1 MPQQTLFRMSKMKS
15 IFKNRFLKRW
25 FYFFPIQLV
34 WVHLKNNLLIVMFWL
49 LIISLITGKIAHD
62 YGIQHLFLSP
72 EYLHEV
78 SWLSYFIMGFSFGGF
93 AMAFNISSYI
103 MNGHRF
109 AFLATLSRPFIKY
122 CINNSIFPIIGI
134 LVYLFNVISF
144 SIDSGKELPYITF
157 IVLSFIAGYT
167 VNIFTCFVYFL
178 STNKDI
184 KKMFGV
190 ATEAEREHEEEKDE
204 DDIDLY
210 PHPEEKAKKPMKD
223 VLHRQVDW
231 DQFINMDKEWNIST
245 YLSSPFKIRLARNI
259 DHYDN
264 KMLKQVFQ
272 QNHLNAAL
280 FEIIVFCSIILLSF
294 LSTFKLFIIPAG
306 ASLILL
312 FTLFLMLTS
321 AIHSWFRGWADF
333 VLITLFVAFNY
344 LSQFD
349 FFNSGNKAYGLNYDT
364 TKADFRDGTLQHNI
378 IVDNYVE
385 DVKHTVGIL
394 DKWRDKNSQH
404 ALQSTQ
410 KPKLVFVNCSGGGLR
425 ASLWTFYSLS
435 KADSALNGELLNH
448 TELITGSSGGMVGAA
463 YLRELYMRA
472 NKGEVKNIY
481 DQKYTDNV
489 SKDMLNN
496 LSFHVTMNDLIF
508 KFRHFEDN
516 GHTYTVDRGYAFE
529 NNLNENT
536 DDMLNKRI
544 GEYREPEA
552 NAEIPM
558 MIVSPTIINDG
569 RKLLISSQPISYLS
583 YLAPKNNIRN
593 KHTAD
598 AIEFSRFFK
607 EQDADNL
614 QFTTALRM
622 NATFPFIMPVT
633 HLPSS
638 PVIEVMDAGARDNF
652 GLDATMKFI
661 YTFRNWI
668 SANTSGIV
676 IIQIR
681 DNEKRFQE
689 EENPTRTFLGE
700 LTSPVRS
707 IYYNL
712 CRTQDM
718 NHDQLLQYFS
728 ECFDGEIDL
737 VDFELPTRKKG
748 QKLSL
753 SWHLTE
759 SEKNQI
765 TNAFN
770 LPNNQK
776 SLERL
781 KYLMRQ

>member
-1 MPQQTLFRMSKMKS
+1 MSKTKS
-15 IFKNRFLKRW
+15 IFKNRFFKRW

-34 WVHLKNNLLIVMFWL
+34 WVHLKNNLLIVLFWL
-49 LIISLITGKIAHD
+49 IIISLITGKIAHD
-62 YGIQHLFLSP
+62 YGIQYLFLSP

-93 AMAFNISSYI
+93 VMAFNISSYI

-122 CINNSIFPIIGI
+122 CINNSIFPIIGVLI
-134 LVYLFNVISF
+134 YLYNVISF
-144 SIDSGKELPYITF
+144 SIDNGKDLTYITI
-157 IVLSFIAGYT
+157 IVFSFLVGYT
-167 VNIFTCFVYFL
+167 VNIFMCFAYFS

-190 ATEAEREHEEEKDE
+190 DTAAEHDHEEVKDE

-210 PHPEEKAKKPMKD
+210 PDPEEKTKKPIKD
-223 VLHRQVDW
+223 ILHKKVDW
-231 DQFINMDKEWNIST
+231 DKFINVDKEWNIST
-245 YLSSPFKIRLARNI
+245 YLSGPFKIRLARNI

-280 FEIIVFCSIILLSF
+280 FEIIVFCSIVLLSF
-294 LSTFKLFIIPAG
+294 LSTYKLFIIPAG

-333 VLITLFVAFNY
+333 VLIMLFVAFNY
-344 LSQFD
+344 FSQFD
-349 FFNSGNKAYGLNYDT
+349 FFNTENKAYGLNYET

-378 IVDNYVE
+378 NAANYAE
-385 DVKHTVGIL
+385 DFKHTVSIL

-404 ALQSTQ
+404 ALQSKQ
-410 KPKLVFVNCSGGGLR
+410 KPKLVIVNCSGGGLR
-425 ASLWTFYSLS
+425 ASLWTFFALS
-435 KADSALNGELLNH
+435 KADSVLNGELLNH

-472 NKGEVKNIY
+472 NTGEIQNIY
-481 DQKYTDNV
+481 DQKYIDNV

-536 DDMLNKRI
+536 ENMLNKRI

-569 RKLLISSQPISYLS
+569 RKLLIASQPISYLS
-583 YLAPKNNIRN
+583 FLSPKNNVRN
-593 KHTAD
+593 NHTTD

-614 QFTTALRM
+614 RFVTALRM
-622 NATFPFIMPVT
+622 SATFPFIMPVA

-652 GLDATMKFI
+652 GLEATIKFI

-681 DNEKRFQE
+681 DNEKRFQV
-689 EENPTRTFLGE
+689 EENPKKTFLGE
-700 LTSPVRS
+700 LMSPVGS
-707 IYYNL
+707 IYSNMF
-712 CRTQDM
+712 RTQDM
-718 NHDQLLQYFS
+718 NHDQLIQYFS
-728 ECFDGEIDL
+728 ECFDGEIDV

-748 QKLSL
+748 KKLSL
-753 SWHLTE
+753 SWHLTA

-765 TNAFN
+765 TSAFK

-776 SLERL
+776 SLARL
-781 KYLMRQ
+781 KLLMQE

>member
-1 MPQQTLFRMSKMKS
+1 MSKTKS
-15 IFKNRFLKRW
+15 IFKNRFFKRW

-34 WVHLKNNLLIVMFWL
+34 WVHLKNNLLIVLFWL
-49 LIISLITGKIAHD
+49 IIISLITGKIAHD
-62 YGIQHLFLSP
+62 YGIQYLFLSP

-93 AMAFNISSYI
+93 VMAFNISSYI

-122 CINNSIFPIIGI
+122 CINNSIFPIIGVLI
-134 LVYLFNVISF
+134 YLYNVISF
-144 SIDSGKELPYITF
+144 SIDNGKDLTYITI
-157 IVLSFIAGYT
+157 IVFSFLVGYT
-167 VNIFTCFVYFL
+167 VNIFMCFAYFS

-190 ATEAEREHEEEKDE
+190 DTAAEHDHEEVKDE

-210 PHPEEKAKKPMKD
+210 PDPEEKTKKPIKD
-223 VLHRQVDW
+223 ILHKKVDW
-231 DQFINMDKEWNIST
+231 DKYINVDKEWNIST
-245 YLSSPFKIRLARNI
+245 YLSGPFKIRLARNI

-280 FEIIVFCSIILLSF
+280 FEIIVFCSIVLLSF
-294 LSTFKLFIIPAG
+294 LSTYKLFIIPAG

-333 VLITLFVAFNY
+333 VLIMLFVAFNY
-344 LSQFD
+344 FSQFD
-349 FFNSGNKAYGLNYDT
+349 FFNTENKAYGLNYET

-378 IVDNYVE
+378 NATNYAE
-385 DVKHTVGIL
+385 DFKHTVSIL
-394 DKWRDKNSQH
+394 DKWRDKNSQY
-404 ALQSTQ
+404 ALQSKQ
-410 KPKLVFVNCSGGGLR
+410 KPKLVIVNCSGGGLR
-425 ASLWTFYSLS
+425 ASLWTFFALS
-435 KADSALNGELLNH
+435 KADSVLNGELLNH

-472 NKGEVKNIY
+472 NKGEIQNIY
-481 DQKYTDNV
+481 DQKYIDNV

-536 DDMLNKRI
+536 ENMLNKRI
-544 GEYREPEA
+544 WEYREPEA

-569 RKLLISSQPISYLS
+569 RKLLIASQPISYLS
-583 YLAPKNNIRN
+583 FLSPKNNVRN
-593 KHTAD
+593 NHTID

-614 QFTTALRM
+614 RFVTALRM
-622 NATFPFIMPVT
+622 SATFPFIMPVA

-652 GLDATMKFI
+652 GLEATIKFI

-681 DNEKRFQE
+681 DNEKRFQV
-689 EENPTRTFLGE
+689 EENPKKTFLGE
-700 LTSPVRS
+700 LMSPVGS
-707 IYYNL
+707 IYSNMF
-712 CRTQDM
+712 RTQDM
-718 NHDQLLQYFS
+718 NHDQLIQYFS
-728 ECFDGEIDL
+728 ECFDGEIDV

-748 QKLSL
+748 KKLSL
-753 SWHLTE
+753 SWHLTA

-765 TNAFN
+765 ASAFK

-776 SLERL
+776 SLARL
-781 KYLMRQ
+781 KLLMQE

>member
-1 MPQQTLFRMSKMKS
+1 MSKTKS
-15 IFKNRFLKRW
+15 IFKNRFFKRW

-34 WVHLKNNLLIVMFWL
+34 WVHLKNNLLIVLFWL
-49 LIISLITGKIAHD
+49 IIISLITGKIAHD
-62 YGIQHLFLSP
+62 YGIQYLFLSP

-93 AMAFNISSYI
+93 VMAFNISSYI

-122 CINNSIFPIIGI
+122 CINNSIFPIIGVLI
-134 LVYLFNVISF
+134 YLYNVISF
-144 SIDSGKELPYITF
+144 SIDNGKDLTYITI
-157 IVLSFIAGYT
+157 IVFSFLVGYT
-167 VNIFTCFVYFL
+167 VNIFMCFAYFS

-190 ATEAEREHEEEKDE
+190 DTAAEHDHEEVKDE

-210 PHPEEKAKKPMKD
+210 PDPEEKTKKPIKD
-223 VLHRQVDW
+223 ILHKKVDW
-231 DQFINMDKEWNIST
+231 DKFINVDKEWNIST
-245 YLSSPFKIRLARNI
+245 YLSGPFKIRLARNI

-280 FEIIVFCSIILLSF
+280 FEIIVFCSIVLLSF
-294 LSTFKLFIIPAG
+294 LSTYKLFIIPAG

-333 VLITLFVAFNY
+333 VLIMLFVAFNY
-344 LSQFD
+344 FSQFD
-349 FFNSGNKAYGLNYDT
+349 FFNTENKAYGLNYET

-378 IVDNYVE
+378 NADNYAE
-385 DVKHTVGIL
+385 DFKHTVSIL

-404 ALQSTQ
+404 ALQSKQ
-410 KPKLVFVNCSGGGLR
+410 KPKLVIVNCSGGGLR
-425 ASLWTFYSLS
+425 ASLWTFFALS
-435 KADSALNGELLNH
+435 KADSVLNGELLNH

-472 NKGEVKNIY
+472 NKGEIQNIY
-481 DQKYTDNV
+481 DQKYIDNV

-536 DDMLNKRI
+536 ENMLNKRI

-569 RKLLISSQPISYLS
+569 RKLLIASQPISYLS
-583 YLAPKNNIRN
+583 FLSPKNNVRN
-593 KHTAD
+593 NHTTD

-614 QFTTALRM
+614 RFVTALRM
-622 NATFPFIMPVT
+622 SATFPFIMPVA

-652 GLDATMKFI
+652 GLEATIKFI

-681 DNEKRFQE
+681 DNEKRFQV
-689 EENPTRTFLGE
+689 EENPKKTFLGE
-700 LTSPVRS
+700 LMSPVGS
-707 IYYNL
+707 IYSNMF
-712 CRTQDM
+712 RTQDM
-718 NHDQLLQYFS
+718 NHDQLIQYFS
-728 ECFDGEIDL
+728 ECFDGEIDV

-748 QKLSL
+748 KKLSL
-753 SWHLTE
+753 SWHLTA

-765 TNAFN
+765 TSAFK

-776 SLERL
+776 SLARL
-781 KYLMRQ
+781 KLLMQE

>member
-1 MPQQTLFRMSKMKS
+1 MSKTKS
-15 IFKNRFLKRW
+15 IFKNRFFKRW

-34 WVHLKNNLLIVMFWL
+34 WVHLKNNLLIVLFWL
-49 LIISLITGKIAHD
+49 IIISLITGKIAHD
-62 YGIQHLFLSP
+62 YGIQYLFLSP

-93 AMAFNISSYI
+93 VMAFNISSYI

-122 CINNSIFPIIGI
+122 CINNSIFPIIGVLI
-134 LVYLFNVISF
+134 YLYNVISF
-144 SIDSGKELPYITF
+144 SIDNGKDLTYITI
-157 IVLSFIAGYT
+157 IVFSFLVGYT
-167 VNIFTCFVYFL
+167 VNIFMCFAYFS

-190 ATEAEREHEEEKDE
+190 DTAAEHDHEEVKDE

-210 PHPEEKAKKPMKD
+210 PDPEEKTKKPIKD
-223 VLHRQVDW
+223 ILHKKVDW
-231 DQFINMDKEWNIST
+231 DKFINVDKEWNIST
-245 YLSSPFKIRLARNI
+245 YLSGPFKIRLARNI

-280 FEIIVFCSIILLSF
+280 FEIIVFCSIVLLSF
-294 LSTFKLFIIPAG
+294 LSTYKLFIIPAG

-333 VLITLFVAFNY
+333 VLIMLFVAFNY
-344 LSQFD
+344 FSQFD
-349 FFNSGNKAYGLNYDT
+349 FFNTENKAYGLNYET

-378 IVDNYVE
+378 NADNYAE
-385 DVKHTVGIL
+385 DFKHTVSIL

-404 ALQSTQ
+404 ALQSKQ
-410 KPKLVFVNCSGGGLR
+410 KPKLVIVNCSGGGLR
-425 ASLWTFYSLS
+425 ASLWTFFALS
-435 KADSALNGELLNH
+435 KADSVLNGELLNH

-472 NKGEVKNIY
+472 NKGEIQNIY
-481 DQKYTDNV
+481 DQKYIDNV

-516 GHTYTVDRGYAFE
+516 GHNYTVDRGYAFE

-536 DDMLNKRI
+536 ENMLNKRI
-544 GEYREPEA
+544 WEYREPEA

-569 RKLLISSQPISYLS
+569 RKLLIASQPISYLS
-583 YLAPKNNIRN
+583 FLSPKNNVRN
-593 KHTAD
+593 NHTID

-614 QFTTALRM
+614 RFVTALRM
-622 NATFPFIMPVT
+622 SATFPFIMPVA

-652 GLDATMKFI
+652 GLEATIKFI

-681 DNEKRFQE
+681 DNEKRFQV
-689 EENPTRTFLGE
+689 EENPKKTFLGE
-700 LTSPVRS
+700 LMSPVGS
-707 IYYNL
+707 IYSNMF
-712 CRTQDM
+712 RTQDM
-718 NHDQLLQYFS
+718 NHDQLIQYFS
-728 ECFDGEIDL
+728 ECFDGEIDV

-748 QKLSL
+748 KKLSL
-753 SWHLTE
+753 SWHLTA

-765 TNAFN
+765 TSAFK

-776 SLERL
+776 SLARL
-781 KYLMRQ
+781 KLLMQE

>member
-1 MPQQTLFRMSKMKS
+1 MSKTKS
-15 IFKNRFLKRW
+15 IFKNRFFKRW

-34 WVHLKNNLLIVMFWL
+34 WVHLKNNLLIVLFWL
-49 LIISLITGKIAHD
+49 IIISLITGKIAHD
-62 YGIQHLFLSP
+62 YGIQYLFLSP

-93 AMAFNISSYI
+93 VMAFNISSYI

-122 CINNSIFPIIGI
+122 CINNSIFPIIGVLI
-134 LVYLFNVISF
+134 YLYNVISF
-144 SIDSGKELPYITF
+144 SIDNGKDLTYITI
-157 IVLSFIAGYT
+157 IVFSFLVGYT
-167 VNIFTCFVYFL
+167 VNIFMCFAYFS

-190 ATEAEREHEEEKDE
+190 DTAAEHDHEEVKDE

-210 PHPEEKAKKPMKD
+210 PDPEEKTKKPIKD
-223 VLHRQVDW
+223 ILHKKVDW
-231 DQFINMDKEWNIST
+231 DKFINVDKEWNIST
-245 YLSSPFKIRLARNI
+245 YLSGPFKIRLARNI

-280 FEIIVFCSIILLSF
+280 FEIIVFCSIVLLSF
-294 LSTFKLFIIPAG
+294 LSTYKLFIIPAG

-333 VLITLFVAFNY
+333 VLIMLFVAFNY
-344 LSQFD
+344 FSQFD
-349 FFNSGNKAYGLNYDT
+349 FFNTENKAYGLNYET

-378 IVDNYVE
+378 NAANYAE
-385 DVKHTVGIL
+385 DFKHTVSIL

-404 ALQSTQ
+404 ALQSKQ
-410 KPKLVFVNCSGGGLR
+410 KPKLVIVNCSGGGLR
-425 ASLWTFYSLS
+425 ASLWTFFALS
-435 KADSALNGELLNH
+435 KADSVLNGELLNH

-463 YLRELYMRA
+463 YLRELYMRG
-472 NKGEVKNIY
+472 NKGEIQNIY
-481 DQKYTDNV
+481 DQKYIDNV

-516 GHTYTVDRGYAFE
+516 GHNYTVDRGYAFE

-536 DDMLNKRI
+536 ENMLNKRI
-544 GEYREPEA
+544 WEYREPEA

-569 RKLLISSQPISYLS
+569 RKLLIASQPISYLS
-583 YLAPKNNIRN
+583 FLSPKNNVRN
-593 KHTAD
+593 NHTID

-614 QFTTALRM
+614 RFVTALRM
-622 NATFPFIMPVT
+622 SATFPFIMPVA

-652 GLDATMKFI
+652 GLEATIKFI

-681 DNEKRFQE
+681 DNEKRFQV
-689 EENPTRTFLGE
+689 EENPKKTFLGE
-700 LTSPVRS
+700 LMSPLGS
-707 IYYNL
+707 IYSNMF
-712 CRTQDM
+712 RTQDM
-718 NHDQLLQYFS
+718 NHDQLIQYFS
-728 ECFDGEIDL
+728 ECFDGEIDV

-748 QKLSL
+748 KKLSL
-753 SWHLTE
+753 SWHLTA

-765 TNAFN
+765 TSAFK

-776 SLERL
+776 SLARL
-781 KYLMRQ
+781 KLLMQE

>member
-1 MPQQTLFRMSKMKS
+1 MSKTKS
-15 IFKNRFLKRW
+15 IFKNRFFKRW

-34 WVHLKNNLLIVMFWL
+34 WVHLKNNLLIVLFWL
-49 LIISLITGKIAHD
+49 IIISLITGKIAHD
-62 YGIQHLFLSP
+62 YGIQYLFLSP

-93 AMAFNISSYI
+93 VMAFNISSYI

-122 CINNSIFPIIGI
+122 CINNSIFPIIGVLI
-134 LVYLFNVISF
+134 YLYNVISF
-144 SIDSGKELPYITF
+144 SIDNGKDLTYITI
-157 IVLSFIAGYT
+157 IVFSFLVGYT
-167 VNIFTCFVYFL
+167 VNIFMCFAYFS

-190 ATEAEREHEEEKDE
+190 DTAAEHDHEEVKDE

-210 PHPEEKAKKPMKD
+210 PDPEEKTKKPIKD
-223 VLHRQVDW
+223 ILHKKVDW
-231 DQFINMDKEWNIST
+231 DKFINVDKEWNIST
-245 YLSSPFKIRLARNI
+245 YLSGPFKIRLARNI

-280 FEIIVFCSIILLSF
+280 FEIIVFCSIVLLSF
-294 LSTFKLFIIPAG
+294 LSTYKLFIIPAG

-333 VLITLFVAFNY
+333 VLIMLFVAFNY
-344 LSQFD
+344 FSQFD
-349 FFNSGNKAYGLNYDT
+349 FFNTENKAYGLNYET

-378 IVDNYVE
+378 NADNYAE
-385 DVKHTVGIL
+385 DFKHTVSIL

-404 ALQSTQ
+404 ALQSKQ
-410 KPKLVFVNCSGGGLR
+410 KPKLVIVNCSGGGLR
-425 ASLWTFYSLS
+425 ASLWTFFALS
-435 KADSALNGELLNH
+435 KADSVLNGELLNH

-472 NKGEVKNIY
+472 NKGEIQNIY
-481 DQKYTDNV
+481 DQKYIDNV

-516 GHTYTVDRGYAFE
+516 GHTYAVDRGYAFE

-536 DDMLNKRI
+536 ENMLNKRI
-544 GEYREPEA
+544 WEYREPEA

-569 RKLLISSQPISYLS
+569 RKLLIASQPISYLS
-583 YLAPKNNIRN
+583 FLSPKNNVRN
-593 KHTAD
+593 NHTTD

-614 QFTTALRM
+614 RFVTALRM
-622 NATFPFIMPVT
+622 SATFPFIMPVA

-652 GLDATMKFI
+652 GLEATIKFI

-681 DNEKRFQE
+681 DNEKRFQV
-689 EENPTRTFLGE
+689 EENPKKTFLGE
-700 LTSPVRS
+700 LMSPVGS
-707 IYYNL
+707 IYSNMF
-712 CRTQDM
+712 RTQDM
-718 NHDQLLQYFS
+718 NHDQLIQYFS
-728 ECFDGEIDL
+728 ECFDGEIDV

-748 QKLSL
+748 KKLSL
-753 SWHLTE
+753 SWHLTA

-765 TNAFN
+765 TSAFK

-776 SLERL
+776 SLARL
-781 KYLMRQ
+781 KLLMQE

>member
-1 MPQQTLFRMSKMKS
+1 MSKTKS
-15 IFKNRFLKRW
+15 IFKNRFFKRW

-34 WVHLKNNLLIVMFWL
+34 WVHLKNNLLIVLFWL
-49 LIISLITGKIAHD
+49 IIISLITGKIAHD
-62 YGIQHLFLSP
+62 YGIQYLFLSP

-93 AMAFNISSYI
+93 VMAFNISSYI

-122 CINNSIFPIIGI
+122 CINNSIFPIIGVLI
-134 LVYLFNVISF
+134 YLYNVISF
-144 SIDSGKELPYITF
+144 SIDNGKDLTYITI
-157 IVLSFIAGYT
+157 IVFSFLVGYT
-167 VNIFTCFVYFL
+167 VNIFMCFAYFS

-190 ATEAEREHEEEKDE
+190 DTAAEHDHEEVKDE

-210 PHPEEKAKKPMKD
+210 PDPEEKTKKPIKD
-223 VLHRQVDW
+223 ILHKKVDW
-231 DQFINMDKEWNIST
+231 DKFINVDKEWNIST
-245 YLSSPFKIRLARNI
+245 YLSGPFKIRLARNI

-280 FEIIVFCSIILLSF
+280 FEIIVFCSIVLLSF
-294 LSTFKLFIIPAG
+294 LSTYKLFIIPAG

-333 VLITLFVAFNY
+333 VLIMLFVAFNY
-344 LSQFD
+344 FSQFD
-349 FFNSGNKAYGLNYDT
+349 FFNTENKAYGLNYET

-378 IVDNYVE
+378 NAANYAE
-385 DVKHTVGIL
+385 DFKHTVSIL

-404 ALQSTQ
+404 ALQSKQ
-410 KPKLVFVNCSGGGLR
+410 KPKLVIVNCSGGGLR
-425 ASLWTFYSLS
+425 ASLWTFFALS
-435 KADSALNGELLNH
+435 KADSVLNGELLNH

-472 NKGEVKNIY
+472 NKGEIQNIY
-481 DQKYTDNV
+481 DQKYIDNV

-516 GHTYTVDRGYAFE
+516 GHTYAVDRGYAFE

-536 DDMLNKRI
+536 ENMLNKRI
-544 GEYREPEA
+544 WEYREPEA

-569 RKLLISSQPISYLS
+569 RKLLIASQPISYLS
-583 YLAPKNNIRN
+583 FLSPKNNVRN
-593 KHTAD
+593 NHTTD

-614 QFTTALRM
+614 RFVTALRM
-622 NATFPFIMPVT
+622 SATFPFIMPVA

-652 GLDATMKFI
+652 GLEATIKFI

-681 DNEKRFQE
+681 DNEKRFQV
-689 EENPTRTFLGE
+689 EENPKKTFLGE
-700 LTSPVRS
+700 LMSPVGS
-707 IYYNL
+707 IYSNMF
-712 CRTQDM
+712 RTQDM
-718 NHDQLLQYFS
+718 NHDQLIQYFS
-728 ECFDGEIDL
+728 ECFDGEIDV

-748 QKLSL
+748 KKLSL
-753 SWHLTE
+753 SWHLTA

-765 TNAFN
+765 TSAFK

-776 SLERL
+776 SLARL
-781 KYLMRQ
+781 KLLMQE